1 MVIETF
7 QFSEQLLKE
16 FNPKLTFRKPFW
28 RSNTFQNAL
37 NVKVLSK

>member
-16 FNPKLTFRKPFW
+16 FNPKPHFSQAFL
-28 RSNTFQNAL
+28 AI
-37 NVKVLSK
+37 